1 MKAVIMTSG
10 LAACDILSGRT
21 VGCAYGESTVD
32 MCVYMRAGLSHIIL
46 KHTALLVGTDSRV
59 LIFGCHIVRL

>member
-10 LAACDILSGRT
+10 LAACDMEDSGMCLR
-21 VGCAYGESTVD
+21 ESTVD

-46 KHTALLVGTDSRV
+46 KRTALLVGTGSRV